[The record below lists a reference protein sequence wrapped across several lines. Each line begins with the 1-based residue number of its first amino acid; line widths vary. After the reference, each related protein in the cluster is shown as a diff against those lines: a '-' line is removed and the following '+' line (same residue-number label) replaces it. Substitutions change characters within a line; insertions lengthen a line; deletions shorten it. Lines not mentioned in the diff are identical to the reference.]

1 MTKSKAFITKD
12 WRCYIGNALMK
23 HLCCWLLSAAVFPVL
38 CASAFADENE
48 FVIGPDYTDA
58 PETKVQDDVP
68 KGTVHE
74 FTMDSKDSKIYKGI
88 AKNQKGTVPY
98 QRKVAVYVPAQYKAG
113 KDVAFIVAQDGL
125 GYRNVLPTVLDNM
138 IAAKRL
144 PVMVAVM
151 INSGGGDS
159 LGSQRGL
166 EYDTLDDVYCK
177 FIESEV
183 LPLISEKFNIRFTN
197 DPEGRATMGGSSGA
211 AAAFTMAWSHP
222 ELYRRVL
229 SYSGTYVNQ
238 QFPVSRKTPL
248 GAWEYHENLIKRSR
262 KKPIRIWLHVSE
274 KDNGWDRDEAS
285 YHNWVMANERMAA
298 VLKDKDYDYRYIFA
312 KKAGHTDG
320 RVLRE
325 TLPSALEWLW
335 QGYKAR

>member
-1 MTKSKAFITKD
+1 MAVLAQPGA
-12 WRCYIGNALMK
+12 RAL
-23 HLCCWLLSAAVFPVL
+23 
-38 CASAFADENE
+38 D
-48 FVIGPDYTDA
+48 
-58 PETKVQDDVP
+58 
-68 KGTVHE
+68 
-74 FTMDSKDSKIYKGI
+74 
-88 AKNQKGTVPY
+88 
-98 QRKVAVYVPAQYKAG
+98 
-113 KDVAFIVAQDGL
+113 
-125 GYRNVLPTVLDNM
+125 VLPTVLDNM

-166 EYDTLDDVYCK
+166 EYDTLDDFYCK

-285 YHNWVMANERMAA
+285 YHNWVMANERTAA
-298 VLKDKDYDYRYIFA
+298 AAAEQDEEIEEELEDIDEGEDSPDNDVDL
-312 KKAGHTDG
+312 GGDG
-320 RVLRE
+320 GIELAHRLIQLWRDADQSLRAF
-325 TLPSALEWLW
+325 LQSIDGPS
-335 QGYKAR
+335 QV

>member
-1 MTKSKAFITKD
+1 
-12 WRCYIGNALMK
+12 MK
-23 HLCCWLLSAAVFPVL
+23 HLCCWLLGAAVFPVL
-38 CASAFADENE
+38 CSSAFADENE

-183 LPLISEKFNIRFTN
+183 LPLICEKFNIRFTN

-298 VLKDKDYDYRYIFA
+298 VLKDKGYDYRYVFA

-320 RVLRE
+320 RVLRA